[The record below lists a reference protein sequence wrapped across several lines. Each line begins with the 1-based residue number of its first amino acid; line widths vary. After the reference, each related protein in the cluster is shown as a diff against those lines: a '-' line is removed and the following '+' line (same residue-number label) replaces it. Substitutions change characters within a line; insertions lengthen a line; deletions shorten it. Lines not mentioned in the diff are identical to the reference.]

1 MYVWDPTLVFFRS
14 CLSYFLTVVVLNPG
28 VFLCCDR
35 VLHDF
40 YNPAAARVENSGFS
54 VRFGLRNYFVVLHK
68 LKRSVVNVVFRVSVR
83 GPRLQGTSAQS
94 GGPGG
99 PAVPGQ
105 EALRA
110 ALLLVWDG
118 GLSPASK
125 RSKL

>member
-1 MYVWDPTLVFFRS
+1 M
-14 CLSYFLTVVVLNPG
+14 LNPG

-40 YNPAAARVENSGFS
+40 YNPAAAENSGFS
-54 VRFGLRNYFVVLHK
+54 VRFGQRK
-68 LKRSVVNVVFRVSVR
+68 LLRSVAQTKAQWCKCRVSRVGSR
-83 GPRLQGTSAQS
+83 PAA
-94 GGPGG
+94 PGHLGAERRARG

-105 EALRA
+105 EAHRA

-125 RSKL
+125 RSRLYGIKKPFIVNIVNVMNTL